1 MELYKSKFKNNSPQ
15 LKSTKSLL
23 NTLNT
28 GYSNKEHNEIPV
40 PKIEYID
47 LHEHSDSLMDTINT
61 GFDKLN
67 TIVINPPKPKQFV
80 TLYKENYL
88 GEFQTESDKLRARE
102 NLDVYGKS
110 EVSKIVSDVINN
122 STLSFITKIEV
133 EEMLQNLDFVN
144 SISRSYVNYEIPN
157 NLFKL

>member
-1 MELYKSKFKNNSPQ
+1 MGLQNSKLGNKSPQ

-23 NTLNT
+23 TTIDT
-28 GYSNKEHNEIPV
+28 GYSTKEHDPVPV

-67 TIVINPPKPKQFV
+67 TIIINPPKPKQFI

-122 STLSFITKIEV
+122 STLSFITKTEV
-133 EEMLQNLDFVN
+133 KEMLQDLNFVN
-144 SISRSYVNYEIPN
+144 SIPRSYINYEIPD
-157 NLFKL
+157 NLFIL